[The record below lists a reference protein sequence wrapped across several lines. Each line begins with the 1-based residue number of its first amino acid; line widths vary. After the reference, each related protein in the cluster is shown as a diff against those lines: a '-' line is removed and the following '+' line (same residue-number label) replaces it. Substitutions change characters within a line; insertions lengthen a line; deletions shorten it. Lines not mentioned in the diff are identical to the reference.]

1 MGSRGQGPT
10 APSGPVWLYK
20 AHLRITQ
27 ETTRRTPD
35 AGAIGRSWCLLGRP
49 GSIAQEKDAIV
60 YRRWAHYAHSRR
72 LGCILYWRERTQL
85 QPVQSHAK
93 GLPSAMVPHTCILRQ
108 H

>member
-1 MGSRGQGPT
+1 MLVPLEG
-10 APSGPVWLYK
+10 
-20 AHLRITQ
+20 
-27 ETTRRTPD
+27 
-35 AGAIGRSWCLLGRP
+35 AGADLGARAVLLRR
-49 GSIAQEKDAIV
+49 KDATV